1 MPVTSTNPNEPTG
14 AQANRTGEALHAN
27 ISEPSAGVAGGTP
40 FSVESRV
47 RLLPLRTVVAM
58 PAGISRAP
66 SGSSSGGV
74 GIIYPLI
81 TRVRQRANTSGSEER
96 NGQSPNEP
104 ARSSTHPN
112 QQSIPQSSQA
122 HEAGDFSSCP
132 FFRTRF
138 IVLHSFNINKL
149 GHNRVGLFL
158 VELITES
165 DLAVNYLVS
174 RLIKSNCIK
183 DFL

>member
-1 MPVTSTNPNEPTG
+1 MPVASTNPSETAG
-14 AQANRTGEALHAN
+14 AQANRTGEASHAN
-27 ISEPSAGVAGGTP
+27 IGEASAGVAGGTP
-40 FSVESRV
+40 FSVESGV

-81 TRVRQRANTSGSEER
+81 TRVRQRANTIGNDER

-122 HEAGDFSSCP
+122 HEAGEFSSLP
-132 FFRTRF
+132 SFPTLFFCVAFIQYKQTR
-138 IVLHSFNINKL
+138 
-149 GHNRVGLFL
+149 
-158 VELITES
+158 
-165 DLAVNYLVS
+165 AQ
-174 RLIKSNCIK
+174 
-183 DFL
+183 